1 MAFGVWIDV
10 QDEETERAAVLD
22 APWVLAVQLPD
33 AVHREACSLRV
44 EHERAVIGGR
54 GYRGE
59 TGVRL
64 GHGDRREHRAG
75 GRRPDLS
82 GGLYDTGLAG
92 RGGQG
97 DVVRRETGQAGRGG
111 RGGRGG
117 RPGPA

>member
-22 APWVLAVQLPD
+22 APGVLAVQLPD

-59 TGVRL
+59 TDVRL
-64 GHGDRREHRAG
+64 GRGDGREHRAG
-75 GRRPDLS
+75 GRRPDLR
-82 GGLYDTGLAG
+82 D
-92 RGGQG
+92 
-97 DVVRRETGQAGRGG
+97 GG
-111 RGGRGG
+111 RGRGIG
-117 RPGPA
+117 GIGGTGGV